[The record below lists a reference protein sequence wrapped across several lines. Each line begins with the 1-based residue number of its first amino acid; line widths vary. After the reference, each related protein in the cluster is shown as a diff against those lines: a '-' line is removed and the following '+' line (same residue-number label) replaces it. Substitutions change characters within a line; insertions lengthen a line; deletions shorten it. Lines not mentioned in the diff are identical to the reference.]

1 MRSHFREWILANLNQ
16 PKTFVHKKIHE
27 EPRQRGQ
34 IQIQIQSHHTSQINC
49 FLQASHNKGW
59 KGSCTP
65 PIPRLETAENN
76 FIAPCCVSNPTSLLS
91 PQLHT
96 KSPLQFA
103 YNLLIR
109 NGFSRFILLN
119 YLGLLIDHLQEGKKK
134 FKASPELK
142 FKVSLDVREWERGTC
157 ASWAWVSFL
166 SILACII
173 AFFSSVGTRSS
184 VGDQNVLES
193 FSSNGKH
200 HTTCNQKKKSNLG
213 KK

>member
-1 MRSHFREWILANLNQ
+1 MYTTDSKTRDSREQLY
-16 PKTFVHKKIHE
+16 
-27 EPRQRGQ
+27 
-34 IQIQIQSHHTSQINC
+34 S
-49 FLQASHNKGW
+49 
-59 KGSCTP
+59 
-65 PIPRLETAENN
+65 
-76 FIAPCCVSNPTSLLS
+76 SLLCF
-91 PQLHT
+91 
-96 KSPLQFA
+96 KSYFFPRSFTPRALSSFPIICWLGMA
-103 YNLLIR
+103 FPDSYSWIIW
-109 NGFSRFILLN
+109 GFS
-119 YLGLLIDHLQEGKKK
+119 LITCKREKK

-142 FKVSLDVREWERGTC
+142 FKVSLDVREWESERVRERGTC

-200 HTTCNQKKKSNLG
+200 HTTSNKKKSNLG